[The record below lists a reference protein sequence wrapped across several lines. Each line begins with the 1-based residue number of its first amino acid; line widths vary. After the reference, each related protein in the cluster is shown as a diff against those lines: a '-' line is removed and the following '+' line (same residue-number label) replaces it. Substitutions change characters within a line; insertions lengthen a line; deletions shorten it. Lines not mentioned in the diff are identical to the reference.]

1 MIELPPVEWFH
12 IKDRG
17 DVVSF
22 PNPLA
27 GTRNEV
33 TERYMNQ
40 IVLIEGH
47 EYTVIGVETFAVE
60 SQPVGRAIGLLLK
73 EPRFKSDRGGVE

>member
-27 GTRNEV
+27 DTRNEV

-73 EPRFKSDRGGVE
+73 EPRFKSDRGEK

>member
-27 GTRNEV
+27 GTRDEV
-33 TERYMNQ
+33 NKRYMNQ
-40 IVLIEGH
+40 VVLIEGH
-47 EYTVIGVETFAVE
+47 KYTVIGVETFAVE

-73 EPRFKSDRGGVE
+73 EPRFASDRGAAK